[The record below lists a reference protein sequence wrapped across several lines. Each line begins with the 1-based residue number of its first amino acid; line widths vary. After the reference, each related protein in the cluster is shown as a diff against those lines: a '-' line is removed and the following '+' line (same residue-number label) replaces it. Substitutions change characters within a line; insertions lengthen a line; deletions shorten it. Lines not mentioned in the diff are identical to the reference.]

1 MVAAMTRACLLLFS
15 SAAAMFSHPWR
26 PEVFGYAGGLRAAGD
41 EGWLG
46 SGLLWGGDVI
56 VPLSRRFGVGID
68 VGTARTG
75 RSLGGNDFRLR
86 RTFGGSSLL
95 GRWGND
101 RTYFF
106 AGGGVGFE
114 YSSAVSTAGNF
125 LPGVRPPR
133 AEEVSP
139 GVVRFRSS
147 ETKPSLAGRAGVV
160 HAIRGSLLL
169 RFDLLWS
176 QQFARPS
183 IGGRVG
189 IGYRF

>member
-1 MVAAMTRACLLLFS
+1 MTRVCALLFASAVAIS
-15 SAAAMFSHPWR
+15 SQPTR

-41 EGWLG
+41 EGSLG

-56 VPLSRRFGVGID
+56 VPLGRRLGVGID
-68 VGTARTG
+68 IGTAKTE

-86 RTFGGSSLL
+86 RTFWGTTLL
-95 GRWGND
+95 GRWGNE

-114 YSSAVSTAGNF
+114 HSSAVSTAGNF
-125 LPGVRPPR
+125 LPGVRPPG

-139 GVVRFRSS
+139 GVFRFRSS
-147 ETKPSLAGRAGVV
+147 ETNPSLVGRAGVV
-160 HAIRGSLLL
+160 HAIRGNLLL

-176 QQFARPS
+176 QRYALPS
-183 IGGRVG
+183 IGGRAG
-189 IGYRF
+189 LGYRF